1 MTTYQ
6 VKFERLRKVIEK
18 EVLRIMQEYYEGGYF
33 NHEIADPHG
42 VWEMYVVEFK
52 KEFGS
57 LVTNNVVDNLFMAG
71 KMLGF
76 AVQTYQSTTTDFNV
90 KKLIDYVRTFVE
102 LQFDDFDNWC
112 HDISMAMYENT
123 SEYEREFG
131 NKLPDD
137 PK

>member
-1 MTTYQ
+1 MSYEE
-6 VKFERLRKVIEK
+6 KFERVRKIITEK
-18 EVLRIMQEYYEGGYF
+18 VLRIVKEYYESGYF
-33 NHEIADPHG
+33 DFEIDDPHSI
-42 VWEMYVVEFK
+42 WEMYIDEFK

-57 LVTNNVVDNLFMAG
+57 FVTERVEDALFMAG

-76 AVQTYQSTTTDFNV
+76 AVQAHRTTTSNFNV

-102 LQFDDFDNWC
+102 LQFHDFDNWC
-112 HDISMAMYENT
+112 DDISISMYEQT

-131 NKLPDD
+131 SKVGDD

>member
-1 MTTYQ
+1 MSYEE
-6 VKFERLRKVIEK
+6 KFERVRKIITEK
-18 EVLRIMQEYYEGGYF
+18 VLRIVHEYYEGGYF
-33 NHEIADPHG
+33 NIEIGDPHG
-42 VWEMYVVEFK
+42 IWEMYEDEFK

-57 LVTNNVVDNLFMAG
+57 FVTERVEHTLCMAG

-76 AVQTYQSTTTDFNV
+76 AVQAYQSTTSNFNV
-90 KKLIDYVRTFVE
+90 NNIIDYVRTFVE

-112 HDISMAMYENT
+112 DDISMSMYQQT

-131 NKLPDD
+131 SKIPDD